1 MSQVISSLS
10 RSVIPAPMAGG
21 PTTPELVRAAHAAG
35 SFGTLG
41 VGSASIDTA
50 RTQIDQCAGIPFG
63 VNLFCPQQ
71 PLSGAQRT
79 AARELAQAEN
89 QPLPDPDYS
98 FGFAEKLAL
107 ALRGGARVVWS
118 MFGTFTPEQIER
130 IHAAGAEAW
139 TTVTTS
145 AEATAAARRGVDVL
159 CVQGPAAGGH
169 RGTWDL
175 AATPDS
181 PDLEELVLS
190 LIHI

>member
-41 VGSASIDTA
+41 VGSASIDAA
-50 RTQIDQCAGIPFG
+50 RTQIDQCGGIPFG

-71 PLSGAQRT
+71 PLSEAHLA

-98 FGFAEKLAL
+98 FGFEEKLDL

-130 IHAAGAEAW
+130 IHAAGA
-139 TTVTTS
+139 
-145 AEATAAARRGVDVL
+145 TAQR
-159 CVQGPAAGGH
+159 
-169 RGTWDL
+169 
-175 AATPDS
+175 
-181 PDLEELVLS
+181 
-190 LIHI
+190 